1 VVIITTLLV
10 MEQLV
15 VMPLISMHLSTLL
28 TGASLVEV
36 AAVVQVEILMVVVM
50 EQAVLK
56 MEGPAQAYL

>member
-1 VVIITTLLV
+1 MVIITTLLV